1 MRCTVTVRVA
11 LVLLTLFTTW
21 YFAGELYPN
30 KVDMKSLRR
39 IFDNKEE
46 EAPKEKVKFSCGNDK
61 PCPDGYFAF
70 RIISGAA
77 NVVGPSFCFDNIMC
91 IVSGGRVIVPVKD
104 PNHMFLACTASNGT
118 LIKTGSFDMYFTDV
132 KLLLEFLKPVQD
144 GTLVLVASYDDPGTN
159 LNEEARALFTSFGSS
174 YAKKVHFRDAW
185 IFVGGKGINTESP
198 FEQYLQNNKETNKY
212 DGWPEVLEMEG
223 CIPRKTK

>member
-46 EAPKEKVKFSCGNDK
+46 EAPTEEKVKFSCGNDK

-77 NVVGPSFCFDNIMC
+77 NVVGPSFCFDNIIIMSSVRNN
-91 IVSGGRVIVPVKD
+91 IGRGLNIALI
-104 PNHMFLACTASNGT
+104 NASNGT

>member
-77 NVVGPSFCFDNIMC
+77 NVVGPSFCFDNIIIMSSVRNN
-91 IVSGGRVIVPVKD
+91 IGRGLNIALI
-104 PNHMFLACTASNGT
+104 NASNGT